1 MGEHALRAVR
11 MPGDVPV
18 AAVTDEGLGNTSW
31 VLALDGDGVVVD
43 PERDPVPY
51 EAAAEQLGVAIV
63 AAAETHLHADFVT
76 GSRELAHRGATV
88 AVAAEGNVE
97 WPHQAIVDGDELDFG
112 RWRLQALATP
122 GHTPEH
128 LSYLLREDGAPRAV
142 FTGGSLLVGAV
153 ARTDLIDPD
162 DTEALTRA
170 LYRSINHRLLEL
182 PDDVLVL
189 PTHGAG
195 SFCSAAGGGQRWTT
209 IGDERRS
216 NPLLAIEDEDSFVRA
231 VMAGFGSYPPYFSR
245 MRDVNRHG
253 PRVYGTFPMLP
264 DLDADTVDDLRNG
277 GAVLVDVRSV
287 TDYAAGH
294 VRGSLA
300 NTLRPQF
307 ASWLGWLV
315 EDPGTPLVFVV
326 DHHTDR
332 AELVRQCLNIGYENL
347 AGEIRLSSWQAT
359 GGQVVST
366 PLVGADQLAGAEVLD
381 VRQDI
386 EYAAGHV
393 PGAGHV
399 ELGSLPHH
407 AGPGEGEAVV
417 VMCGHGE
424 RAATAA
430 SVLEA
435 SGRDGVAILD
445 GGPTDWAAATGERL
459 EVQA

>member
-1 MGEHALRAVR
+1 MDQHALGAVR
-11 MPGDVPV
+11 LPGEVPL

-31 VLALDGDGVVVD
+31 VVALEGQGVVVD

-51 EAAAEQLGVAIV
+51 EAAAEGLGVSM
-63 AAAETHLHADFVT
+63 AAALETHLHADFVT
-76 GSRELAHRGATV
+76 GSRELAERGAR
-88 AVAAEGNVE
+88 VAAAGEGRME
-97 WPHQAIVDGDELDFG
+97 WPHESLGDGDELHFG
-112 RWRLQALATP
+112 RWRLQAMATP

-128 LSYLLREDGAPRAV
+128 LAYVLRGDGEARAV

-153 ARTDLIDPD
+153 ARTDLIHPD

-216 NPLLAIEDEDSFVRA
+216 NPLLAIDDEDDFVRA
-231 VMAGFGSYPPYFSR
+231 VIAGFGSYPPYFTR
-245 MRDVNRHG
+245 MREVNRRG
-253 PRVYGTFPMLP
+253 PAVYETFPTLP
-264 DLDADTVDDLRNG
+264 ELTAADVEDLRGRG
-277 GAVLVDVRSV
+277 GFVVDVRGFA
-287 TDYAAGH
+287 DYAAGH
-294 VRGSLA
+294 VPGSLA

-315 EDPGTPLVFVV
+315 EDPATPLVFVT
-326 DHHTDR
+326 DDHTDR
-332 AELVRQCLNIGYENL
+332 RELVRQCLNIGYERL
-347 AGEIRLSSWQAT
+347 AGEIALGAWQADNGDIAT
-359 GGQVVST
+359 T
-366 PLVGADQLAGAEVLD
+366 PLVGADQLTGFDLLD
-381 VRQDI
+381 VRQDA
-386 EYAAGHV
+386 EFVAGHV

-399 ELGSLPHH
+399 ELGALPKH
-407 AGPGEGEAVV
+407 ATSVAEGPVV

-435 SGRDGVAILD
+435 AGRDGVGILH
-445 GGPTDWAAATGERL
+445 GGPGDWAAASGGQL
-459 EVQA
+459 ETRS